1 MPSLVPSD
9 VPSSAPSSKM
19 ASAPLAMPGSDPT
32 TLESGIGLGARKGV
46 LVAAVVVLLG
56 GVPAAYQVNHSRA
69 ERTDYCAADV

>member
-56 GVPAAYQVNHSRA
+56 GACSISSQPQPRR
-69 ERTDYCAADV
+69 EDGLLCC